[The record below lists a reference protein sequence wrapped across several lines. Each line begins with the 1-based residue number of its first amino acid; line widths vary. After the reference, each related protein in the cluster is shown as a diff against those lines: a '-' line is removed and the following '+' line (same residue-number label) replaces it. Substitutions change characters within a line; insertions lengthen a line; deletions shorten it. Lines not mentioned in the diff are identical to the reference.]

1 MIDFTKY
8 LQFDTNDNMY
18 YYFIP
23 KDFPVYRGDTSYY
36 IDPFDFLTNTP
47 YFFGTNIEEVE
58 AYGVVF
64 EFRTTQDYKLLA
76 IDKNETLQV
85 LYKIASTNKEIQQII
100 EKNYGYIT
108 KKRDSVAKKDIAFS
122 KWLCEKG
129 YSGYAINNMEFDL
142 GTFHQEIMVCHAE
155 SIQLVK
161 QITTD
166 PKKIKELI
174 YDKKMV
180 DMKKSMDLQRKKRF
194 EDKPD
199 DSKFSFDNIPM
210 LKYEDTPPTTPKK
223 IYFGGNKKR
232 KTTKPPKGKN
242 KKIMRT
248 KKEKKEKKKKTR
260 KTRMSIYPKHS

>member
-23 KDFPVYRGDTSYY
+23 KSFPIYRGDTSYY

-47 YFFGTNIEEVE
+47 YFFGTNIKEVE
-58 AYGVVF
+58 EYGVVF

-76 IDKNETLQV
+76 IDKTETLKV
-85 LYKIASTNKEIQQII
+85 LYNIASSNKDIQQII

-108 KKRDSVAKKDIAFS
+108 KKRDSVAKKDIEFS

-199 DSKFSFDNIPM
+199 DSKFRFENIPM

-223 IYFGGNKKR
+223 IYFGGNKTR
-232 KTTKPPKGKN
+232 KPGKPKGKN
-242 KKIMRT
+242 KPSKPKGKNKTSKLKRKNKNRYLFKIQL
-248 KKEKKEKKKKTR
+248 
-260 KTRMSIYPKHS
+260 